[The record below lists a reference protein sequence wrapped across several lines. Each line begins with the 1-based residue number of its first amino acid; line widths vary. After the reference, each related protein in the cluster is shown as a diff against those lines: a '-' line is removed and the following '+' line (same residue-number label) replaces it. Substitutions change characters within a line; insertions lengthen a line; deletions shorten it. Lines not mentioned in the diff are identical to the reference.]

1 MKKPAPGNFKA
12 LISLEYDRVDV
23 VQPYVDV
30 TEIHILIAVKLLTF
44 YGVVAYDDVV
54 SL

>member
-1 MKKPAPGNFKA
+1 VKKPAQGNFKV